1 MDPPS
6 EETQR
11 GDDGPEGERVV
22 TVITRELIKKVKKI
36 EITTNRVVSNQ
47 LAGQYHSVFKGR
59 GMSFAEVRPYQPGD
73 EIRQIDWNVSARMSE
88 TYVKQFE
95 EEREL
100 TVMIL
105 VDLSA
110 SGLFGTREQSKAELA
125 AEIAAV
131 LAFSAIKNS
140 DRVGLILFTDQVE
153 KFVPP
158 KKGRKHVLR
167 VVTEILDAKP
177 ESTRTDLSVGLSF
190 LTRVAKRKTVAFLL
204 SDFLA
209 EGYEKALRIV
219 NQRHDLVPIVLTD
232 PAEETLPNLG
242 VVFMRDA
249 ETGEV
254 VPVDTGDKGFR
265 ARWHEF
271 AKMERETRER
281 LLRKLDIEWVSVRT
295 DAPYMG
301 PLTRFF
307 QRRAARQ

>member
-1 MDPPS
+1 M
-6 EETQR
+6 
-11 GDDGPEGERVV
+11 
-22 TVITRELIKKVKKI
+22 ITRELIKKVRKI

-59 GMSFAEVRPYQPGD
+59 GMSFSEVRPYQAGD
-73 EIRQIDWNVSARMSE
+73 EIRQIDWNVSARMNE

-105 VDLSA
+105 VDQSA
-110 SGLFGTREQSKAELA
+110 SGLFGTFEQSKAELQ

-131 LAFSAIKNS
+131 LAFSAIKNN
-140 DRVGLILFTDQVE
+140 DRVGLILFTDVVE

-158 KKGRKHVLR
+158 KKGKKHVLR
-167 VVTEILDAKP
+167 VVTEILDHTP
-177 ESTRTDLSVGLSF
+177 SSPRTELTAGLSF

-209 EGYEKALRIV
+209 GGFEKALRV
-219 NQRHDLVPIVLTD
+219 AHQRHDLVPIVMRD
-232 PAEETLPNLG
+232 PVEERLPDLG
-242 VVFMRDA
+242 VVFLRDA

-254 VPVDTGDKGFR
+254 VPVDTGDKGLR
-265 ARWHEF
+265 NRWHEYM
-271 AKMERETRER
+271 KNERLERER
-281 LLRKLDIEWVSVRT
+281 LLRKLDVDWVDVRT
-295 DAPYMG
+295 DKSYLG

-307 QRRAARQ
+307 ERRAARW

>member
-1 MDPPS
+1 L
-6 EETQR
+6 
-11 GDDGPEGERVV
+11 
-22 TVITRELIKKVKKI
+22 ITRELIKKVRKI

-73 EIRQIDWNVSARMSE
+73 EIRQIDWNVSARMNE

-105 VDLSA
+105 VDQSA

-131 LAFSAIKNS
+131 LAFSAIKNN
-140 DRVGLILFTDQVE
+140 DRVGLILFTDQIE
-153 KFVPP
+153 KYVPP

-167 VVTEILDAKP
+167 VVTEILDSEPKSP
-177 ESTRTDLSVGLSF
+177 RTDLSVGLSF
-190 LTRVAKRKTVAFLL
+190 LTRVAKRKTVAFLI

-219 NQRHDLVPIVLTD
+219 NSRHDLVPIVLTD
-232 PAEETLPNLG
+232 PAEESLPDVG
-242 VVFMRDA
+242 IVFLRDA
-249 ETGEV
+249 ETGDV

-265 ARWHEF
+265 ARWREF
-271 AKMERETRER
+271 AKMEKENRER
-281 LLRKLDIEWVSVRT
+281 LLRKLDVEWVGVRT
-295 DAPYMG
+295 DKAYMP

-307 QRRAARQ
+307 QRRAQRA